1 MSFNKKHY
9 LPIAAVA
16 GATAIAVASLM
27 AYKARSERQ
36 QVDFI
41 TGFYKSYLGEARR
54 APPPAG
60 TFYSPE
66 LEDLLATNHELC
78 RKLARSNEICGYD
91 ADGDVF
97 LNAQETAS
105 GLNLGTAG
113 FKAVYSGNGSVDVS
127 FNVFPGQGGNYQ
139 RKIRFVL
146 TMEDAGWRVDDML
159 FGANTLR
166 RDVQHENETLL
177 ARTRT
182 SSGTTT
188 RAAAP

>member
-9 LPIAAVA
+9 LPIAALA

-36 QVDFI
+36 QVDLI
-41 TGFYKSYLGEARR
+41 TRFYSSYLGDTRR
-54 APPPAG
+54 GPPPPG
-60 TFYSPE
+60 TFYSAE

-78 RKLARSNEICGYD
+78 GMLARNDGTCGYD
-91 ADGDVF
+91 ADGDV
-97 LNAQETAS
+97 L
-105 GLNLGTAG
+105 LNLGKAG
-113 FKAVYSGNGSVDVS
+113 FKAAYAGNGNVDVS
-127 FNVFPGQGGNYQ
+127 FNAVPGQGDNYR

-146 TMEDAGWRVDDML
+146 ALEDAGWRVDDML

-166 RDVQHENETLL
+166 GDVQHENETLL

-188 RAAAP
+188 KAASPP